1 MSQGKHLAHIMG
13 GLMGKINTAANK
25 DGIIHRLLKWLRSG
39 KGQRTVIIITFMS
52 VPLLLLIVFAY
63 LPFLKMFEFSFFNM
77 KYIGE
82 RKFIGLDNYRDVLTD
97 KEVMNS
103 LKLALYYLVGSFVQ
117 LALALYFATMLS
129 FKTKG
134 GSFFKGTIFFPYLIS
149 GIAMGFMFRFF
160 YTRGF
165 VFDTVLTWLG
175 VELENLPY
183 WLRDK
188 GVNNMALVATS
199 VWKYMG
205 QNMVLFIGAIMSVD
219 KDLYESASLDGA
231 NRWHQFC
238 YIILPSIKTIVVLN
252 MILSITGSLS
262 AFEPPYVITGG
273 TRGTS
278 TFFLLMHNMAHR
290 HQKVGKASAMAL
302 ILFGLILIVTIAQK
316 LIFKYALSDSN
327 EDISK
332 KTARMIKK
340 QRAKEAQQ

>member
-1 MSQGKHLAHIMG
+1 MSNLNTTASKG
-13 GLMGKINTAANK
+13 GILS
-25 DGIIHRLLKWLRSG
+25 RLIKWLRSG
-39 KGQRTVIIITFMS
+39 KGQRCIIMITFMT
-52 VPLLLLIVFAY
+52 VPLLLLIVFTY
-63 LPFLKMFEFSFFNM
+63 LPFFKMFEFSFFNM

-82 RKFIGLDNYRDVLTD
+82 RKFIGLDNYRDVLAD

-103 LKLALYYLVGSFVQ
+103 LMLAVYYLIGSFIQ

-149 GIAMGFMFRFF
+149 GIAMGFIFKFF

-165 VFDTVLTWLG
+165 VFDTVLTRLG
-175 VELENLPY
+175 FELENLPY

-188 GVNNMALVATS
+188 GINNVSLVATS

-219 KDLYESASLDGA
+219 KELYESASLDGA
-231 NRWHQFC
+231 NRWHQFR
-238 YIILPSIKTIVVLN
+238 YIILPSISTVIVLN

-273 TRGTS
+273 TRGTA

-302 ILFGLILIVTIAQK
+302 ILFSLIIIVTIAQK
-316 LIFKYALSDSN
+316 LIFKYVFSDSN
-327 EDISK
+327 EDVSK
-332 KTARMIKK
+332 KTARMLRK
-340 QRAKEAQQ
+340 QRAKEAMR

>member
-1 MSQGKHLAHIMG
+1 MAHISR
-13 GLMGKINTAANK
+13 GLMSNLNTTASK
-25 DGIIHRLLKWLRSG
+25 GGILSRLIKWLRSG
-39 KGQRTVIIITFMS
+39 KGQRCIIMITFMT
-52 VPLLLLIVFAY
+52 VPLLLLIGFAY
-63 LPFLKMFEFSFFNM
+63 LPFFKMFEFSFFNM

-82 RKFIGLDNYRDVLTD
+82 RKFIGLDNYRDVLAD

-103 LKLALYYLVGSFVQ
+103 LMLAVYYLIGSFIQ

-149 GIAMGFMFRFF
+149 GIAMGFIFKFF

-165 VFDTVLTWLG
+165 VFDTVLTRLG
-175 VELENLPY
+175 FELENLPY

-188 GVNNMALVATS
+188 GINNVSLVATS

-219 KDLYESASLDGA
+219 KELYESASLDGA
-231 NRWHQFC
+231 NRWHQFR
-238 YIILPSIKTIVVLN
+238 YIILPSISTIIVLN

-273 TRGTS
+273 TRGTA

-302 ILFGLILIVTIAQK
+302 ILFSLIIIVTIAQK
-316 LIFKYALSDSN
+316 LIFKYVFSDSN
-327 EDISK
+327 EDVSK
-332 KTARMIKK
+332 KTARMLRK
-340 QRAKEAQQ
+340 QRAKEAMR

>member
-1 MSQGKHLAHIMG
+1 
-13 GLMGKINTAANK
+13 
-25 DGIIHRLLKWLRSG
+25 
-39 KGQRTVIIITFMS
+39 
-52 VPLLLLIVFAY
+52 
-63 LPFLKMFEFSFFNM
+63 M

-82 RKFIGLDNYRDVLTD
+82 RKFIGLDNYRDVLAD

-103 LKLALYYLVGSFVQ
+103 LMLAVYYLIGSFIQ

-149 GIAMGFMFRFF
+149 GIAMGFIFKFF

-165 VFDTVLTWLG
+165 VFDTVLTRLG
-175 VELENLPY
+175 FELENLPY

-188 GVNNMALVATS
+188 GINNVSLVATS

-219 KDLYESASLDGA
+219 KELYESASLDGA
-231 NRWHQFC
+231 NRWHQFR
-238 YIILPSIKTIVVLN
+238 YIILPSISTIIVLN

-273 TRGTS
+273 TRGTA

-302 ILFGLILIVTIAQK
+302 ILFSLIIIVTIAQK
-316 LIFKYALSDSN
+316 LIFKYVFSDSN
-327 EDISK
+327 EDVSK
-332 KTARMIKK
+332 KTARMLRK
-340 QRAKEAQQ
+340 QRAKEAMR

>member
-1 MSQGKHLAHIMG
+1 MSNLNTTASKG
-13 GLMGKINTAANK
+13 GILS
-25 DGIIHRLLKWLRSG
+25 RLIKWLRSG
-39 KGQRTVIIITFMS
+39 KGQRCIIMITFMT
-52 VPLLLLIVFAY
+52 VPLLLLIGFAY
-63 LPFLKMFEFSFFNM
+63 LPFFKMFEFSFFNM

-82 RKFIGLDNYRDVLTD
+82 RKFIGLDNYRDVLAD

-103 LKLALYYLVGSFVQ
+103 LMLAVYYLIGSFIQ

-149 GIAMGFMFRFF
+149 GIAMGFIFKFF

-165 VFDTVLTWLG
+165 VFDTVLTRLG
-175 VELENLPY
+175 FELENLPY

-188 GVNNMALVATS
+188 GINNVSLVATS

-205 QNMVLFIGAIMSVD
+205 QNMVLLSVQ
-219 KDLYESASLDGA
+219 L
-231 NRWHQFC
+231 C
-238 YIILPSIKTIVVLN
+238 
-252 MILSITGSLS
+252 LSIRSSMNRPAWMGQTDGTSFVILFCRALVDHCFKHDFIYGFTS

-273 TRGTS
+273 TRGTA

-302 ILFGLILIVTIAQK
+302 ILFSLIIIVTIAQK
-316 LIFKYALSDSN
+316 LIFKYVFSDSN
-327 EDISK
+327 EDVSK
-332 KTARMIKK
+332 KTARMLRK
-340 QRAKEAQQ
+340 QRAKEAMR

>member
-1 MSQGKHLAHIMG
+1 MSN
-13 GLMGKINTAANK
+13 INTAANK
-25 DGIIHRLLKWLRSG
+25 DKTLHKILKWLRSG
-39 KGQRTVIIITFMS
+39 KGQRIVIMISFMS
-52 VPLLLLIVFAY
+52 VPLLLLIVFSY

-97 KEVMNS
+97 KEVMES
-103 LKLALYYLVGSFVQ
+103 LKLTLYYFLGSFVQ

-165 VFDTVLTWLG
+165 VLDTVLGWLG
-175 VELENLPY
+175 FNTDNLPF

-188 GVNNMALVATS
+188 GVNNMALVASS

-219 KDLYESASLDGA
+219 KELYEAASLDGA
-231 NRWHQFC
+231 NRWQQFR
-238 YIILPSIKTIVVLN
+238 YIILPGIKTIVVLN

-278 TFFLLMHNMAHR
+278 TYFLLMHNMAHR

-302 ILFGLILIVTIAQK
+302 ILFGLILVVTLAQK
-316 LIFKYALSDSN
+316 LIFKYVFSDRDEN
-327 EDISK
+327 ISK
-332 KTARMIKK
+332 KTARMLRR
-340 QRAKEAQQ
+340 QEARRARQ

>member
-1 MSQGKHLAHIMG
+1 MSNLNTTASKG
-13 GLMGKINTAANK
+13 GILS
-25 DGIIHRLLKWLRSG
+25 RLIKWLRSG
-39 KGQRTVIIITFMS
+39 KGQRCIIMITFMT
-52 VPLLLLIVFAY
+52 VPLLLIGFAY
-63 LPFLKMFEFSFFNM
+63 LPFFKMFEFSFFNM

-82 RKFIGLDNYRDVLTD
+82 RKFIGLDNYRDVLAD

-103 LKLALYYLVGSFVQ
+103 LMLAVYYLIGSFIQ

-149 GIAMGFMFRFF
+149 GIAMGFIFKFF

-165 VFDTVLTWLG
+165 VFDTVLTRLG
-175 VELENLPY
+175 FELENLPY

-188 GVNNMALVATS
+188 GINNVSLVATS

-219 KDLYESASLDGA
+219 KELYESASLDGA
-231 NRWHQFC
+231 NRWHQFR
-238 YIILPSIKTIVVLN
+238 YIILPSISTIIVLN

-273 TRGTS
+273 TRGTA

-302 ILFGLILIVTIAQK
+302 ILFSLIIIVTIAQK
-316 LIFKYALSDSN
+316 LIFKYVFSDSN
-327 EDISK
+327 EDVSK
-332 KTARMIKK
+332 KTARMLRK
-340 QRAKEAQQ
+340 QRAKEAMR

>member
-1 MSQGKHLAHIMG
+1 MSNLNTTASKG
-13 GLMGKINTAANK
+13 GILS
-25 DGIIHRLLKWLRSG
+25 RLIKWLRSG
-39 KGQRTVIIITFMS
+39 KGQRCIIMITFMT
-52 VPLLLLIVFAY
+52 VPLLLLIVFTY
-63 LPFLKMFEFSFFNM
+63 LPFFKMFEFSFFNM

-82 RKFIGLDNYRDVLTD
+82 RKFIGLDNYRDVLAD

-103 LKLALYYLVGSFVQ
+103 LMLAVYYLIGSFIQ

-149 GIAMGFMFRFF
+149 GIAMGFIFKFF

-165 VFDTVLTWLG
+165 VFDTVLTRLG
-175 VELENLPY
+175 FELENLPY

-188 GVNNMALVATS
+188 GINNVSLVATS

-219 KDLYESASLDGA
+219 KELYESASLDGA
-231 NRWHQFC
+231 NRWHQFR
-238 YIILPSIKTIVVLN
+238 YIILPSISTIIVLN

-273 TRGTS
+273 TRGTA

-302 ILFGLILIVTIAQK
+302 ILFSLIIIVTIAQK
-316 LIFKYALSDSN
+316 LIFKYVFSDSN
-327 EDISK
+327 EDVSK
-332 KTARMIKK
+332 KTARMLRK
-340 QRAKEAQQ
+340 QRAKEAMR